1 MQIDIINSTLI
12 IDIFVKSN
20 LILRIAH
27 ISLDRIY
34 LNIDNKDKYAF
45 ITMDFSSSKIIYIVH
60 NCYVQSLKTIF
71 SSISMKER
79 LNVKGVISNVYK
91 IYLKTSEDIQ
101 LQHWTVF
108 MSSSSSFLK
117 SRLYKSTQ
125 AIIRNMVT

>member
-1 MQIDIINSTLI
+1 
-12 IDIFVKSN
+12 
-20 LILRIAH
+20 
-27 ISLDRIY
+27 
-34 LNIDNKDKYAF
+34 
-45 ITMDFSSSKIIYIVH
+45 MDFASSKIIYIVH

-79 LNVKGVISNVYK
+79 LNVKGVIFNVYK

-117 SRLYKSTQ
+117 SRLYIQSAQT
-125 AIIRNMVT
+125 IIRNMVT